1 MADFYSWLAEEMSK
15 SLPIP
20 SYLQLRETSGTNNAD
35 LKGNLLVLFREY
47 VNETGE
53 QRGLL
58 FKNISV
64 TVGEVRDLVR
74 QHPDVLDLIRSSDD
88 LIRFHY
94 LNEIVFDV

>member
-1 MADFYSWLAEEMSK
+1 
-15 SLPIP
+15 
-20 SYLQLRETSGTNNAD
+20 
-35 LKGNLLVLFREY
+35 LFREY

-64 TVGEVRDLVR
+64 SVGEVRDLVR

-88 LIRFHY
+88 LFRFHY
-94 LNEIVFDV
+94 LNEIVLDV